1 MRCVHEAQLYD
12 DNCFITLTYDDAHL
26 PTGRTLEL
34 EEFQKFMKRLRFNLE
49 PKIIRFFHCGEYG
62 EKRGRPHYH
71 ALIFNHDFGDKKLWK
86 KENEIPLYTSD
97 ELSSHWPL
105 GFSSL
110 GAITFQSASYV
121 ARYVMKKV
129 TGELAANHYEWVSP
143 ETGEIFDRKP
153 EYTTMSRRDGLGKS
167 WYNCYKRTD
176 IYDHDMVVLNGHK
189 MRPPKYY
196 DRLFEHE
203 NPQEMEKI
211 KKKRANLAQKQEANN
226 TPERLRV
233 REAVHEAKLKQLPRS
248 LK

>member
-1 MRCVHEAQLYD
+1 MRCVHEAQLYP
-12 DNCFITLTYDDAHL
+12 DNCFITLTYNEENL
-26 PTGRTLEL
+26 PIGRTLVL
-34 EEFQKFMKRLRFNLE
+34 EDFQKFMKRLRFSLE

-62 EKRGRPHYH
+62 EQRGRPHYH

-86 KENEIPLYTSD
+86 IQNEIPLYTSD
-97 ELSSHWPL
+97 ELSSHWPQ

-121 ARYVMKKV
+121 ARYAMKKI
-129 TGELAANHYEWVSP
+129 TGNLAADHYQWVSP
-143 ETGEIFDRKP
+143 ETGEIFNRKP
-153 EYTTMSRRDGLGKS
+153 EYTTMSRMPGLGKS
-167 WYNCYKRTD
+167 WYNYYKWTD
-176 IYDHDMVVLNGHK
+176 AYDHDMVVLKGRE

-203 NPQEMEKI
+203 HPKQMEEI
-211 KKKRANLAQKQEANN
+211 KNKRAKIALKQEANN

-233 REAVHEAKLKQLPRS
+233 REAVHEAKIKRLPRS